1 VPKALEPDELHFK
14 GYIRELS
21 SHKLAVLFL
30 LLTWE
35 LNRRG
40 LAVDVVKLEEG
51 EDDA

>member
-14 GYIRELS
+14 GYIRELQS
-21 SHKLAVLFL
+21 NKLAVLFL

-35 LNRRG
+35 LHRRG
-40 LAVDVVKLEEG
+40 LAVDLITLEEG